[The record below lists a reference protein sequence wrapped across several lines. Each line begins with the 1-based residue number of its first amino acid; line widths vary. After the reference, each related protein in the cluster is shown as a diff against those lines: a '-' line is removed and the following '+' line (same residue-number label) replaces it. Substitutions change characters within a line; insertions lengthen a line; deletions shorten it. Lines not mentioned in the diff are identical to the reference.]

1 MYVKKDN
8 KGFDL
13 NIFIVSIKYIIWSF
27 SGVIALICLKK
38 DNISGLNASAVFS
51 DETKYYRNII
61 KTSKGFSAEIKI
73 RTAESDADKICVVT
87 DRDIILMT
95 KKESI
100 NGFDYYFCN
109 IDLKEKITNYYF
121 EINHGIGTYFYS
133 KFGVSKEVPKEGYF
147 TLIPNFDIP
156 DWIKG
161 AVMYQ
166 IYVDRFFNGDKTN
179 DVKTGEYVYLNK
191 HVIFKDD
198 WYEYPSSEDIRNF
211 YGGDL
216 QGVID
221 KLPYLKNLGVEAIYF
236 NPVFVSP
243 SNHKYDIQ
251 DYNHVDPHIGV
262 IVNDNDKVLQK
273 GEHTNKNA
281 DCYILRT
288 TDKENLE
295 KSDILLAELINKAHE
310 NGIRVILDGVFNHCG
325 AFNKWLD
332 AENIYRDKDGIS
344 QGAYENKNSPYMDY
358 FIWND
363 DGSYQCW
370 WGLKNHPKLN
380 YEGSENLMNEIT
392 EVTEKWIKEPFCADG
407 WRIDVGADLGQSEEY
422 NHFFWKKFR
431 QTVKETNK
439 EAVIL
444 AEHYGDASLWLKGDE
459 WDTVMNYD
467 AFMEPVSYFFT
478 GMEKH
483 SDYFNNE
490 LYNNGKAFE
499 ETMIKNMAKLPY
511 ESLVSAMNQLSNHD
525 HSRFLTRT
533 NMTEGRVASNG
544 SVSAEK
550 GINKDIFKEAVL
562 MQMTWIGAPT
572 VYYGDEAGLAGW
584 TDPDNRRTYP
594 WGREDKELIDFHK
607 KAIDVRKKYTVLK
620 DGSLIF
626 LNAHKGIV
634 AYGRFGNGEILVS
647 VFNNNEEKTDISIP
661 VWKCEA
667 EEGQI
672 FEVILTTG
680 EFSEKKF
687 YEVTD
692 GNINIKAGKRCGV
705 LLYYGN

>member
-1 MYVKKDN
+1 M
-8 KGFDL
+8 
-13 NIFIVSIKYIIWSF
+13 
-27 SGVIALICLKK
+27 ICLKK
-38 DNISGLNASAVFS
+38 DNVAGLNASAVFS
-51 DETKYYRNII
+51 DETKYYRNVIE
-61 KTSKGFSAEIKI
+61 TTNGFSAEIKI
-73 RTAESDADKICVVT
+73 RTAENDADKVFVIT
-87 DRDIILMT
+87 DNNIIPMLKT
-95 KKESI
+95 SSD
-100 NGFDYYFCN
+100 NGFDYYLCRV
-109 IDLKEKITNYYF
+109 DLKEKTTNYYF
-121 EINHGIGTYFYS
+121 EINRGIGIYFYS
-133 KFGVSKEVPKEGYF
+133 KLGVSKEVPSYGKF
-147 TLIPNFDIP
+147 TVIPHFDTP

-161 AVMYQ
+161 SVMYQ
-166 IYVDRFFNGDKTN
+166 IYVDRFCDGDKTN
-179 DVKTGEYVYLNK
+179 NVKTGEYVYLGRQ
-191 HVIFKDD
+191 VVFKDD

-216 QGVID
+216 KGVIE

-236 NPVFVSP
+236 NPIFVSP

-251 DYNHVDPHIGV
+251 DYNHIDPHIGV
-262 IVNDNDKVLQK
+262 IENDNECILKK
-273 GEHTNKNA
+273 GENTNKNA

-295 KSDILLAELINKAHE
+295 KSDMLLAELIKKAHKI
-310 NGIRVILDGVFNHCG
+310 GIRVILDGVFNHCG

-332 AENIYRDKDGIS
+332 AENIYKRKDGKS
-344 QGAYENKNSPYMDY
+344 QGAYNNEKSPYRDY

-370 WGLKNHPKLN
+370 WELKNHPKLN
-380 YEGSENLMNEIT
+380 YEGSENLMEDIT
-392 EVTEKWIKEPFCADG
+392 EVTKKWIREPFCADG
-407 WRIDVGADLGQSEEY
+407 WRIDVGADLGQSEEF
-422 NHFFWKKFR
+422 NHFFWKNFR
-431 QTVKETNK
+431 NTVKKTNK

-444 AEHYGDASLWLKGDE
+444 AEHYGDASPWLKGDE

-490 LYNNGKAFE
+490 LYNNGKAFK
-499 ETMIKNMAKLPY
+499 ETMIENMAKLPY

-533 NMTEGRVASNG
+533 NMTEGRVAANG
-544 SVSAEK
+544 SVSAGK

-562 MQMTWIGAPT
+562 MQMTWVGAPT
-572 VYYGDEAGLAGW
+572 VYYGDEAGVVGW

-607 KAIDVRKKYTVLK
+607 KAIKARKKYTVLK

-626 LNAHKGIV
+626 LVADTGIV
-634 AYGRFGNGEILVS
+634 SYSRFGNGSMAVLI
-647 VFNNNEEKTDISIP
+647 FNNNDDEREISVP

-667 EEGQI
+667 EEEMV
-672 FEVILTTG
+672 FEVVLTTG
-680 EFSEKKF
+680 KNTEEKF
-687 YEVTD
+687 YKVHD
-692 GNINIKAGKRCGV
+692 GNINIKIRERCGV